1 MLRRGEVLTKMAK
14 ILSIAIALTMVL
26 GVFAVLLPGM
36 TAGTPDAPNYVEP
49 ERYDVGPKLRSQVP
63 SLSMIKSDGL
73 VPQVAL
79 SAGGLDD
86 YYEVGD
92 IAPFLVLDDYDG
104 YYFFDWFEMRENGTH
119 CEVWV
124 QLDRYFPDG
133 DARNDRV
140 TINDTNVEYIA
151 NEFDNVIYP
160 TEKDYFA
167 EPAALDGSN
176 SVLEEWGYPESYL
189 FRTTTPGKVMI
200 MISNIRDANYYTPY
214 PYYIAGYFDP
224 SIKAYYDRNIINIDC
239 YDWKNRTTGSAPR
252 PYVYESTVAHEYQ
265 HLLHDATDPDEELW
279 INEGCSMYAEY
290 LCGYGIDP
298 SYINSYLYT
307 PDNSLTVWGD
317 QANNDLADYGA
328 ALLFMMYLNDHFGG
342 SDTITALF
350 HNQDNGALSVTE
362 TLNAQGYKDWNFDKV
377 FHAWILANMIRSDNP
392 GGGLYNY
399 KSIDLNAPTIIPLSS
414 TTWYYYPN
422 WGYISHSNWYGDTY
436 TILGYDTGV
445 STLGSYGVRY
455 YEIAP
460 WTNWSNTDPLLLKFA
475 FDGQD
480 YVDIGWMNTNGY
492 WWSGADNNLDVSL
505 VGNADLTGMKEAS
518 LTFDTYYYTE
528 ESWDFGFVQVSND
541 SGATWVSL
549 ANEYT
554 TNQSADGAIAEVVNN
569 LPGLTGYSGGWVTMS
584 FNLTAYAGQDIMFR
598 FRYVTDPAVVYP
610 GWWVDNVY
618 VNDKLIDEGSDVIGL
633 TPVYPDADYTI
644 TVYAPGQY
652 EYDGQ
657 YLLPLLFEVNVHHGI
672 EQALRSFSSLTQY
685 DIVYVAISTNQGP
698 VDYNFGTVH
707 WTP

>member
-1 MLRRGEVLTKMAK
+1 MLTKMAK

-36 TAGTPDAPNYVEP
+36 TAETPDAPKYVEP

-63 SLSMIKSDGL
+63 SMSLIKSDGL
-73 VPQVAL
+73 VPQAAL
-79 SAGGLDD
+79 SAGGLGD

-92 IAPFLVLDDYDG
+92 IAPFLVLDVYYG
-104 YYFFDWFEMRENGTH
+104 YPSPYFFDWFEMRENGTH

-200 MISNIRDANYYTPY
+200 MISNIRDANYYTTY
-214 PYYIAGYFDP
+214 PYYIAGFFSP
-224 SIKAYYDRNIINIDC
+224 SFKAYYDRNIISIDC
-239 YDWKNRTTGSAPR
+239 YDWKNRTTGDVPR

-265 HLLHDATDPDEELW
+265 HLLHNAIDADEEDW
-279 INEGCSMYAEY
+279 INEGCAMYSEF
-290 LCGYGIDP
+290 LCGYGIDV

-317 QANNDLADYGA
+317 QDNNDLADYGA
-328 ALLFMMYLNDHFGG
+328 AAMFMMYLNDHFGG
-342 SDTITALF
+342 SDTISALF
-350 HNQDNGALSVTE
+350 HNEDNGAASVTE
-362 TLNAQGYKDWNFDKV
+362 ALADAGYGDWSFDEV
-377 FHAWILANMIRSDNP
+377 FHAWTLANLIRGDKP
-392 GGGLYNY
+392 GDGLYNY
-399 KSIDLNAPTIIPLSS
+399 DSIDLNDPAAISRYETQW
-414 TTWYYYPN
+414 WYDPAD
-422 WGYISHSNWYGDTY
+422 GYISHSDYYGDTH

-445 STLGSYGVRY
+445 SMLGSYGVRY
-455 YEIAP
+455 YELAP
-460 WTNWSNTDPLLLKFA
+460 WTGWWDADPTMLKFM
-475 FDGQD
+475 FDGSD
-480 YVDIGWMNTNGY
+480 YAPLGWYNEYGM
-492 WWSGADNNLDVSL
+492 WWSGASVNRDVSL
-505 VGNADLTGMKEAS
+505 TGTADLTGMEEAT
-518 LTFDTYYYTE
+518 LTFDAWYDTE
-528 ESWDFGFVQVSND
+528 YLWDYGFVQVSND

-554 TNQSADGAIAEVVNN
+554 TEESESGAMPSIVDN
-569 LPGLTGYSGGWVTMS
+569 LPGLTGSSGGWLTMS
-584 FNLTAYAGQDIMFR
+584 FDLSEYAGQEIMFR
-598 FRYVTDPAVVYP
+598 FRYMTDSSVTYE
-610 GWWVDNVY
+610 GWYIDNVY
-618 VNDKLIDEGSDVIGL
+618 INDMLVDNGEDVIGL
-633 TPVYPDADYTI
+633 DPGYPDADYMI

-652 EYDGQ
+652 DTWDGQ
-657 YLLPLLFEVNVHHGI
+657 YLLPLLFEVDVQHGL
-672 EQALRSFSSLTQY
+672 ETALKSFSSLTVY
-685 DIVYVAISTNQGP
+685 DVVYIVISTTQGP
-698 VDYNFGTVH
+698 VDYNFGTVN
-707 WTP
+707 